1 MSEPQLATESISPF
15 AGVAAEEVIE
25 CAVSLV
31 AGGSPLPAGLRAAA
45 AEADSARVAARLRHL
60 AAEIERGRSLEDCLA
75 HTAGLPPYV
84 AGLIRA
90 AQRTGDMGV
99 TITAWTVNRRS
110 ARQYWRSMLAS
121 LAYPTIAVVL
131 AIAVF
136 LFLGIAVVPTFDR
149 MFQEFGLK
157 LPMATVYVLRA
168 SNFATRLFPFVAGL
182 LLAVAVGTRVF
193 GGRAG
198 WSALVTN
205 LPMIGPAWHWTG
217 VAEMLRGLGLLVEHR
232 VPLPE
237 ALRLTAGG
245 IADAYIAQQCRA
257 LATRVE
263 GGRSLT
269 MSLVDLRT
277 LPLSIVPLVRWGEQ
291 HDQLDASLRSA
302 AEMIEN
308 RLKVRSSLLA
318 QVIPPLLYIFVLVSV
333 VSAFLSLFL
342 PLISLIQGLS

>member
-1 MSEPQLATESISPF
+1 MSDPQLATESIFPF
-15 AGVAAEEVIE
+15 AGAAAEDVVE
-25 CAVSLV
+25 CAFGIVEN
-31 AGGSPLPAGLRAAA
+31 GSPLPAGLRAAA
-45 AEADSARVAARLRHL
+45 EEADSVRMAGGLRRL

-75 HTAGLPPYV
+75 TASGLPPYV
-84 AGLIRA
+84 SGLIRA
-90 AQRTGDMGV
+90 AQRTGEMGV
-99 TITAWTVNRRS
+99 TLTAWTVNRRS

-121 LAYPTIAVVL
+121 LAYPAIAVVL
-131 AIAVF
+131 AMAVF
-136 LFLGIAVVPTFDR
+136 LFLGVAVVPTFR
-149 MFQEFGLK
+149 VMFAEFGMK
-157 LPMATVYVLRA
+157 LPAPTVYVLQA
-168 SNFATRLFPFVAGL
+168 TDFATRLFPFVAGL
-182 LLAVAVGTRVF
+182 ILAVAVGTRLF

-198 WSALVTN
+198 WSALVTH
-205 LPMIGPAWHWTG
+205 LPLVGPTWHWTG
-217 VAEMLRGLGLLVEHR
+217 TAEMLRGLGLLIEHR

-245 IADAYIAQQCRA
+245 ISDAYIAQQCRA

-291 HDQLDASLRSA
+291 HDQLEASLRSA